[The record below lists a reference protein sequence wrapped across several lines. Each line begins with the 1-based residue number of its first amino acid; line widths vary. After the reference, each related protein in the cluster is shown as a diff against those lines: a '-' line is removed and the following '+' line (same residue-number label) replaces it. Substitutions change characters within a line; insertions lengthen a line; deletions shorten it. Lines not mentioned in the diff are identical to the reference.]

1 MGAFITQRLGTY
13 GRNYAS
19 MIVSNNN
26 AGAGSTSRLHKFLI
40 NKTNIS
46 PQEFFF
52 GYLGGNK
59 STTGE
64 FNRFYMSHN
73 MR

>member
-1 MGAFITQRLGTY
+1 MGGFITQRLGTY

-26 AGAGSTSRLHKFLI
+26 AGAGSTARLYKFVV
-40 NKTNIS
+40 NNTNIT
-46 PQEFFF
+46 PQNFFF
-52 GYLGGNK
+52 EYLGGNK
-59 STTGE
+59 NTTGE
-64 FNRFYMSHN
+64 FNRFYMSQN

>member
-40 NKTNIS
+40 NKNEEKDS
-46 PQEFFF
+46 E
-52 GYLGGNK
+52 K
-59 STTGE
+59 
-64 FNRFYMSHN
+64 
-73 MR
+73 